1 MRGGQKAKRKQ
12 MTPHLDP
19 LPRGERKKRT
29 KGRFPLPG
37 GERKKK
43 PKIGSLSQKGE
54 EGRNGDECPHP
65 ET

>member
-1 MRGGQKAKRKQ
+1 
-12 MTPHLDP
+12 MTPHLD
-19 LPRGERKKRT
+19 
-29 KGRFPLPG
+29 PLPG

-65 ET
+65 EA